1 MSLTKTSDRTVRK
14 GCKYCGRTDLYWAR
28 DDSTGQFVLVEATPA
43 ARAASKGDGLADAMV
58 HACRDLPSH
67 PADDDTAPESNEY
80 TPVPAA
86 ETEPEPVVT
95 VPATASTDA
104 VTAAVQTILAA
115 ASGPK
120 IDTDQIREIVRAELG
135 EIVFPTRTVVVRES
149 DGSRREIEGHTHECL
164 ADVST
169 ALLAGE
175 HVLMVG
181 PAGTG
186 KSTIAEQAA
195 EALGVPAYSISL
207 SPQTPTSALFGYM
220 QATGDYVPTLY
231 RQAYE
236 TGGVFCFDELD
247 NGHPAVLAAVNA
259 SLANG
264 HCAFPDGMVKRH
276 DDFRCVG
283 TANTYGTGPDRKY
296 VGRQQLDAA
305 TLDRFTV
312 ITVPVDESLESQ
324 LCHDSGLESDKVAQV
339 LAYVRHLRRQAETH
353 KLQVVISP
361 RCSMGLCKLLHA
373 GLSWDKALEAR
384 ARKGM
389 PTDQWSK
396 ISAGAPVVAL

>member
-1 MSLTKTSDRTVRK
+1 MSLTKASDRTVRK

-28 DDSTGQFVLVEATPA
+28 DAVTNKFVLVDATEA
-43 ARAASKGDGLADAMV
+43 ARAASKGDELANASV
-58 HACRDLPSH
+58 HACRDTPSH
-67 PADDDTAPESNEY
+67 PADNDNAPDPDEY

-86 ETEPEPVVT
+86 EPEPMVT
-95 VPATASTDA
+95 APTTAPTDA

-115 ASGPK
+115 ASPK
-120 IDTDQIREIVRAELG
+120 IDTEQIRQIVKAELG
-135 EIVFPTRTVVVRES
+135 EIVFPTRTVIVRES

-207 SPQTPTSALFGYM
+207 SPQTPTSALVGYM

-324 LCHDSGLESDKVAQV
+324 LCHDSGLESAKVAQV
-339 LAYVRHLRRQAETH
+339 LAYVRHLRRMAEQH

-361 RCSMGLCKLLHA
+361 RCSMGLCKLLAA

-389 PTDQWSK
+389 PADQWSK